1 MEKLRYIDCCQHYE
15 KDIIGRFEKAKEVKN
30 FFTQEEI
37 DDLRLYQFQNAHRC
51 KFQTTSSNI
60 QPIVDITDMFANLK
74 WLTPKFEELFGK
86 DSFAKEHSGNF
97 YITAQPHDAHVD
109 LPTED
114 EEENRWF
121 DNLIPWKSVIVP
133 LFLTHDTAAWTVFFN
148 QRRIGYSVTFDRDF
162 SAKQEHSGYRIAR
175 DYEGFIDSK
184 GIAMDT
190 EKDYKDWT
198 LGKYPHISENNFRG
212 LSEETVLEH
221 VTGNLFIFDACQIHA
236 SVLYDQQPTHW
247 IKNGINIQFYKEH
260 NGTN

>member
-1 MEKLRYIDCCQHYE
+1 MVMLKVGIDLYTTEVLPQDVEEEVKLQKGAIATIGSDFDAVKKVVYFALSYE
-15 KDIIGRFEKAKEVKN
+15 QQLSSRIEALYYKAKEVKN
-30 FFTQEEI
+30 FFTQQEI

-74 WLTPKFEELFGK
+74 WLTPKFEEIFGK

-133 LFLTHDTAAWTVFFN
+133 LFL
-148 QRRIGYSVTFDRDF
+148 
-162 SAKQEHSGYRIAR
+162 
-175 DYEGFIDSK
+175 
-184 GIAMDT
+184 
-190 EKDYKDWT
+190 
-198 LGKYPHISENNFRG
+198 
-212 LSEETVLEH
+212 ETVSLN
-221 VTGNLFIFDACQIHA
+221 TLR
-236 SVLYDQQPTHW
+236 
-247 IKNGINIQFYKEH
+247 
-260 NGTN
+260 